1 MENDF
6 TSLKKGIKRNNKLTN
21 LIIYILQRKENNAS
35 LQIKEKN

>member
-21 LIIYILQRKENNAS
+21 LIIYILQRKENLKKCIVTN
-35 LQIKEKN
+35 